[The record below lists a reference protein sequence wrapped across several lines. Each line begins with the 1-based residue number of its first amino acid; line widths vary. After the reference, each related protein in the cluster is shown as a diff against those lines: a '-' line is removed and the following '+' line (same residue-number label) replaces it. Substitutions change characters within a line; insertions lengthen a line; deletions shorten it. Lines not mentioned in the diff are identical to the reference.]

1 MPKIS
6 WPPPL
11 GQQPAISSLA
21 AAADTARL
29 NNPPTASNRLALTLQ
44 ELATLRRQFIVIRQ
58 PPVYT
63 DPEFARARAF
73 VVLSHA
79 AIEDYLEGI
88 ALEVVDKCIQA
99 FNSDGKA
106 RTSLLALLGYG
117 SMSDVPSSF
126 SGGPWG
132 MRTLLRDSRKAL
144 RAWTEANNGVKAKD
158 VLRLLLPVGVK
169 ETDMGSLWLQHMDD
183 LGELRG
189 RVAHHGN
196 PPGAQAPVDPLD
208 TLDHVAR
215 VLPTL
220 CRLDARMC
228 ALRDES

>member
-1 MPKIS
+1 VPNVS

-11 GQQPAISSLA
+11 GQQPPVSALA
-21 AAADTARL
+21 TAANTARVL
-29 NNPPTASNRLALTLQ
+29 NPPTASDRIALLLR
-44 ELATLRRQFIVIRQ
+44 ELSTLRRQFIVVRQ

-63 DPEFARARAF
+63 DAEFARARAF
-73 VVLSHA
+73 VVLSHG

-88 ALEVVDKCIQA
+88 ALEVVDKGIQA
-99 FNSDGKA
+99 FRSDGRA

-117 SMSDVPSSF
+117 IKVDVPSSF

-132 MRTLLRDSRKAL
+132 MRTLLNDSRKVL
-144 RAWTEANNGVKAKD
+144 RSWTEANNGVKAKD

-169 ETDMGSLWLQHMDD
+169 ETDMGNVWLQHMDD
-183 LGELRG
+183 LGGLRG

-196 PPGAQAPVDPLD
+196 PPGAQAPVDPQD
-208 TLDHVAR
+208 ALDHVAR

-228 ALRDES
+228 ALRDE